1 MIFLVCPNC
10 TLLYEDLVN
19 LHDRLETELNSNVG
33 NRVVVIPDYCEYSI
47 VADVGE
53 HPINVREV
61 LDE

>member
-1 MIFLVCPNC
+1 MIFLVRPNC

-33 NRVVVIPDYCEYSI
+33 NRVVVIPDYCEYRI